1 MKSRKRDGAR
11 LLLAAIRFVNGAIG
25 LFAPQIIMGRFRDEE
40 HHDTPV
46 ATYALRMFGVRTILA
61 AVDLLRGDDDVREH
75 AQKIAPIMH
84 ASDLCTAF
92 LIAKSGQVKTKT
104 GLMIVSIS
112 ALNTVLALII
122 AKRGTDAIGVETAG
136 H

>member
-1 MKSRKRDGAR
+1 MKTLKRNEAR
-11 LLLAAIRFVNGAIG
+11 ILLAMIRFVNGAIG

-61 AVDLLRGDDDVREH
+61 ALDLLRSDDVVRQH
-75 AQKIAPIMH
+75 AQKVAPIMH
-84 ASDLCTAF
+84 ASDLTTAF

-112 ALNTVLALII
+112 ALNTLLALII
-122 AKRGTDAIGVETAG
+122 AKSDRDAVETAV
-136 H
+136 